1 MVGFLAGWSDAHA
14 LVRSGEVFIARL
26 KYMDALGA
34 GFDAFAAQLAV
45 VAAADNIL
53 GDFVPVAGRRVLYYT
68 FYFFLRNQCC
78 PGFLR

>member
-1 MVGFLAGWSDAHA
+1 
-14 LVRSGEVFIARL
+14 
-26 KYMDALGA
+26 MDALGA